1 MKRILA
7 ALVACCAIAAIPVA
21 SATAHRSA
29 KMSEP
34 NIVTLAASNPQLS
47 TLVKLVKSAGLVK
60 ALSGSAKLTVFAPTN
75 AAFAKVPKATLNTL
89 AHNTKLLAKV
99 LEYHV
104 VKGALTAAQIEK
116 KHSLKTLEGASL
128 TVKVKDGSVYI
139 NQAKVIKANV
149 LASNGIVH
157 VINGVLTPPK
167 SSPSENIVQVAA
179 SAPQF
184 STLVS
189 LVKQAGLVKAL
200 SGTAKLTLFAPT
212 NAAFSAL
219 QHQDPK
225 LFAKV
230 AHSRTLLKDVLLYHV
245 VAGALDAKQVVAH
258 KSLPTLLGQNLKI
271 AVRSAKVFVNQAQV
285 IKANIAASNGV
296 IHAIN
301 SVLLPR
307 LPSGSPSFTG

>member
-139 NQAKVIKANV
+139 NQAKVVKANV
-149 LASNGIVH
+149 MASNGIVH
-157 VINGVLTPPK
+157 VINGVLTPPT
-167 SSPSENIVQVAA
+167 P
-179 SAPQF
+179 
-184 STLVS
+184 
-189 LVKQAGLVKAL
+189 
-200 SGTAKLTLFAPT
+200 
-212 NAAFSAL
+212 
-219 QHQDPK
+219 
-225 LFAKV
+225 
-230 AHSRTLLKDVLLYHV
+230 
-245 VAGALDAKQVVAH
+245 
-258 KSLPTLLGQNLKI
+258 
-271 AVRSAKVFVNQAQV
+271 
-285 IKANIAASNGV
+285 
-296 IHAIN
+296 
-301 SVLLPR
+301 
-307 LPSGSPSFTG
+307 